1 MLRGVGYYLKLYI
14 KFLRANVKSEMEY
27 RFGFLLGMGTV
38 FLMQGINVAFIWIVL
53 ERFHALKGWT
63 LPQVVFL
70 FSLRLMAHFPSLF
83 FCLQA
88 KDGLDSFI
96 TQGILDRFLVR
107 PINPLYHIFVSKT
120 HLKSCADL
128 TVGVVL
134 FVTASRMLGIHW
146 TPLNTLFLIL
156 VIISGAIIETAV
168 FLMVSV
174 VAFWTMEAGQ
184 LKWIV
189 DNLSDTLNQ
198 YPLSIYGILAQFLMT
213 FIIPL
218 AFMSYYP
225 ATYFLRITETTLF
238 HPYFAFLTPL
248 AAGIFVLIAYRFWKV
263 GINSY
268 QGAGS

>member
-1 MLRGVGYYLKLYI
+1 
-14 KFLRANVKSEMEY
+14 MEY
-27 RFGFLLGMGTV
+27 RFGFLLGMGTA
-38 FLMQGINVAFIWIVL
+38 FFMQWINVAFIWIVL

-63 LPQVVFL
+63 LPQVIFL
-70 FSLRLMAHFPSLF
+70 FSLRLISHFPHLF
-83 FCLQA
+83 FCMRA
-88 KDGLDSFI
+88 KDGLDGFI
-96 TQGILDRFLVR
+96 TGGTLDRFLVR
-107 PINPLYHIFVSKT
+107 PINPLYHILVSKT
-120 HLKSCADL
+120 HLKSFTDL
-128 TVGVVL
+128 TVGVIL
-134 FVTASRMLGIHW
+134 FATASGMLQIHW
-146 TPLNTLFLIL
+146 TALNILFLIL
-156 VIISGAIIETAV
+156 IIISGAIIETAV

-198 YPLSIYGILAQFLMT
+198 YPLSIYGTLAQFLMT

-248 AAGIFVLIAYRFWKV
+248 AAGLFGLIAYRFWKV
-263 GINSY
+263 GINNY